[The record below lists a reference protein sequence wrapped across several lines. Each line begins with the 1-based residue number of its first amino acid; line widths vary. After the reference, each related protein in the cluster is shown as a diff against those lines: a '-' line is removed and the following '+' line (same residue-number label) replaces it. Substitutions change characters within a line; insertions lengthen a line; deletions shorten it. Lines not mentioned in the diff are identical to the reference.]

1 MYKTSETWTDHICI
15 NSFIII
21 P

>member
-1 MYKTSETWTDHICI
+1 MYNTSETWTDHICI
-15 NSFIII
+15 NSFIIT